1 MQGIRL
7 HSRDGIDAMVLEEF
21 DLPAPGTGEAQ
32 IAVHAAGVNFGD
44 TLMVTGQYQEKPDL
58 PFSPG
63 MEAAGEVISL
73 GAGVDSSV
81 GDRSWGRSAMA
92 ASRKRPMSPPR
103 T

>member
-1 MQGIRL
+1 MQGISL
-7 HSRDGIDAMVLEEF
+7 HSRDGIEAMVLEEF

-44 TLMVTGQYQEKPDL
+44 TWMVTGQYQEKPDL

-63 MEAAGEVISL
+63 MEAAGEVIAL
-73 GAGVDSSV
+73 GAGVDNV
-81 GDRSWGRSAMA
+81 WDI
-92 ASRKRPMSPPR
+92 